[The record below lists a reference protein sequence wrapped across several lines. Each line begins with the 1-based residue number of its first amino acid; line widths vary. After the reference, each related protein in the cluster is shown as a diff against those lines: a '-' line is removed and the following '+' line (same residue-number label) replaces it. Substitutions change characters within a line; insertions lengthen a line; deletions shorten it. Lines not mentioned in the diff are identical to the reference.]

1 MANAIEKLTK
11 ELAEVGNDK
20 YVAAVKEAVFE
31 MLCDMCNKSPELE
44 QIVANSAKNLNDCL
58 LEVVKDVRGS
68 ISDIGAYRRAVKY
81 YCPDADIEF
90 DMRIVMPGNVAGP
103 KRSADVINIFDIL

>member
-20 YVAAVKEAVFE
+20 YVAVVKEATFE
-31 MLCDMCNKSPELE
+31 MLCDMCNKSPEFE
-44 QIVANSAKNLNDCL
+44 EVVANSAKSLNDCL
-58 LEVVKDVRGS
+58 LEVVKNVKSS
-68 ISDIGAYRRAVKY
+68 ISDIEAYRRAVKC

-90 DMRIVMPGNVAGP
+90 DMRIVTPGNVAGP
-103 KRSADVINIFDIL
+103 KQSADVINIFDIL